1 MFKALD
7 KIVDK
12 ILPLEIEEEEFVQ
25 DEEDDE
31 MSELRKMLEE
41 DDVEY
46 DEQTSENNEK
56 VVNINRAREYRRRQ
70 RVSKEQL
77 TPRNSTKNKGNNKDK
92 SQKKGEHG
100 DEDPR
105 S

>member
-12 ILPLEIEEEEFVQ
+12 ILPLEIEEEEFVK
-25 DEEDDE
+25 DEEDKE
-31 MSELRKMLEE
+31 MSELRRMLE
-41 DDVEY
+41 DDDEY

-70 RVSKEQL
+70 RVPKEQL
-77 TPRNSTKNKGNNKDK
+77 TPRNSKKNKGKNKDK
-92 SQKKGEHG
+92 SSKKGEHG

>member
-1 MFKALD
+1 
-7 KIVDK
+7 
-12 ILPLEIEEEEFVQ
+12 
-25 DEEDDE
+25 
-31 MSELRKMLEE
+31 MSELRRMLE
-41 DDVEY
+41 DDDEY

-70 RVSKEQL
+70 RVPKEQL
-77 TPRNSTKNKGNNKDK
+77 TPRNSKKNKGKNKDK
-92 SQKKGEHG
+92 SSKKGEHG

>member
-25 DEEDDE
+25 DEEDKE
-31 MSELRKMLEE
+31 MSELRRMLE
-41 DDVEY
+41 DDDEY

-70 RVSKEQL
+70 RVPKEQL
-77 TPRNSTKNKGNNKDK
+77 TPRNSNKNKGKNKDK
-92 SQKKGEHG
+92 SSKKGEHG

>member
-12 ILPLEIEEEEFVQ
+12 ILPLEIEEEEFVK
-25 DEEDDE
+25 DEEDKE
-31 MSELRKMLEE
+31 MSELRRMLE
-41 DDVEY
+41 DDDEY

-70 RVSKEQL
+70 RVPKEQL
-77 TPRNSTKNKGNNKDK
+77 TPRNSNKNKGKNKDK

>member
-12 ILPLEIEEEEFVQ
+12 ILPLEIEEEEFVK
-25 DEEDDE
+25 DEEDKE
-31 MSELRKMLEE
+31 MSELRRMLE
-41 DDVEY
+41 DDDEY
-46 DEQTSENNEK
+46 DEQTLENNEK

-70 RVSKEQL
+70 RVPKEQL
-77 TPRNSTKNKGNNKDK
+77 TPRNSKKNKGKNKDK
-92 SQKKGEHG
+92 SSKKGEHG

>member
-1 MFKALD
+1 
-7 KIVDK
+7 
-12 ILPLEIEEEEFVQ
+12 
-25 DEEDDE
+25 
-31 MSELRKMLEE
+31 MSELRRMLEE

-70 RVSKEQL
+70 RVPKEQL
-77 TPRNSTKNKGNNKDK
+77 TPRNSDENKGKNKDK
-92 SQKKGEHG
+92 SKKHGEHG

-105 S
+105 V

>member
-12 ILPLEIEEEEFVQ
+12 ILPLEIEEEKFVK
-25 DEEDDE
+25 DEEDKE
-31 MSELRKMLEE
+31 MSELKRMLE
-41 DDVEY
+41 DDDEY

-70 RVSKEQL
+70 RVPKEQL
-77 TPRNSTKNKGNNKDK
+77 TPRNSNKNKGKNKDK

>member
-12 ILPLEIEEEEFVQ
+12 ILPLEIEEEEFVK
-25 DEEDDE
+25 DEEDKE
-31 MSELRKMLEE
+31 MSELRRMLE
-41 DDVEY
+41 DDDEY
-46 DEQTSENNEK
+46 DEQTLENNEK
-56 VVNINRAREYRRRQ
+56 VVNINKAREYRRRQ
-70 RVSKEQL
+70 RVPKEQL
-77 TPRNSTKNKGNNKDK
+77 APRNSKKNKGKNKDK
-92 SQKKGEHG
+92 SSKKGEHG

>member
-25 DEEDDE
+25 DEEDKE
-31 MSELRKMLEE
+31 MSELRRMLE
-41 DDVEY
+41 DDDEY

-70 RVSKEQL
+70 RVPKEQL
-77 TPRNSTKNKGNNKDK
+77 TPRNSNKNKGKNKDK